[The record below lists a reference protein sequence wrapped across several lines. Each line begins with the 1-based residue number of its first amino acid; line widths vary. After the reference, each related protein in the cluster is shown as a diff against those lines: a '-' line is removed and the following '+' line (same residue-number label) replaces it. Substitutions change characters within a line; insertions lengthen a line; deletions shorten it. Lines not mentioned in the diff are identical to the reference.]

1 MVNNTQSTHSIC
13 SDSYRLRM
21 HRTTETSSPF
31 ISVPPRTKPRRSTP
45 PASRSILSLAM
56 PSYGACTLR
65 TCSPVLSQFITFNWM
80 YDRFEYGDYNAANQ
94 TGEGEPFVQMVSTVD
109 PSGAKNEYRD
119 FVQKIQNFR
128 TLQPSEF
135 VAKQLSGSN

>member
-1 MVNNTQSTHSIC
+1 
-13 SDSYRLRM
+13 
-21 HRTTETSSPF
+21 
-31 ISVPPRTKPRRSTP
+31 
-45 PASRSILSLAM
+45 
-56 PSYGACTLR
+56 
-65 TCSPVLSQFITFNWM
+65 M